1 MFDVIIP
8 LYKVNPL
15 YFEKCLQSICY
26 DTQKKHFAGE
36 YKIFVIDKT
45 PTNWEF
51 YNECINLINLYEEI
65 EYIKQDGEGVSNAR
79 NQGVQLGNNP
89 YICFLDADDYWYD
102 SHLFELAEI
111 VSKSSSNVVMWWT
124 AMDMFMKNPFR
135 KNAYTHFVINHIENF
150 LMWDDELHFYY
161 LRKNPICTSTVC
173 LERNRFE
180 NVNGYSEK
188 YAIGEDIELWTRMIG
203 NPKTRNKNYL
213 ATQIPVVTAY
223 KHIHEENTTEGGS
236 QSYLFENNQ
245 NIEYRNNQ
253 LAEIASLYETPRMDE
268 KPNKVSLKEWEKIC
282 QEYSSIK

>member
-89 YICFLDADDYWYD
+89 YICLSCFISSLVICLV
-102 SHLFELAEI
+102 SHVVSIVYILCVNSSVYVFFRFAHSFVMCPI
-111 VSKSSSNVVMWWT
+111 VSSNLCSCL
-124 AMDMFMKNPFR
+124 
-135 KNAYTHFVINHIENF
+135 
-150 LMWDDELHFYY
+150 LM
-161 LRKNPICTSTVC
+161 S
-173 LERNRFE
+173 
-180 NVNGYSEK
+180 
-188 YAIGEDIELWTRMIG
+188 
-203 NPKTRNKNYL
+203 
-213 ATQIPVVTAY
+213 
-223 KHIHEENTTEGGS
+223 
-236 QSYLFENNQ
+236 
-245 NIEYRNNQ
+245 
-253 LAEIASLYETPRMDE
+253 
-268 KPNKVSLKEWEKIC
+268 VSLNAWVFC
-282 QEYSSIK
+282 